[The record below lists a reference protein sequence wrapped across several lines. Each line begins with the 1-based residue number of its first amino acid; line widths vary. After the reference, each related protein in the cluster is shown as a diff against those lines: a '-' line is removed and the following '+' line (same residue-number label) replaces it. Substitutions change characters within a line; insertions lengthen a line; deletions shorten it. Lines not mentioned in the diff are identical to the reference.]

1 MRIRRCFSTIAVAVS
16 CLCAATAYAEVE
28 GALAGGVS
36 TSTPSEV
43 QSAGSMSPWAN
54 TPVGTCIRHFARATR
69 AWQAENPDLR
79 LAKEMS
85 RSSVGKSYVWIW
97 DDAPSRNPTRT
108 LFEVVRDTA
117 CAILFMPSDDGHDF
131 KLGPRGQLPQF
142 VRSTTSPMALSAG
155 GSVSSAVVY
164 RFDKK
169 TGTYGKYPYACERLS
184 GEKATQVDCETVF
197 D

>member
-1 MRIRRCFSTIAVAVS
+1 MSTIAVAVS
-16 CLCAATAYAEVE
+16 CLCAATAYAAAEDTT
-28 GALAGGVS
+28 ASGVRS
-36 TSTPSEV
+36 SAAPEV
-43 QSAGSMSPWAN
+43 QSVGSMSPWAD

-69 AWQAENPDLR
+69 ARQAENPDLR
-79 LAKEMS
+79 LAKEIS
-85 RSSVGKSYVWIW
+85 WSSVGKSYVWIW

-108 LFEVVRDTA
+108 LYKVVRDTA
-117 CAILFMPSDDGHDF
+117 CAILFMPFDDGHDF

-155 GSVSSAVVY
+155 GSISSAVVY

-169 TGTYGKYPYACERLS
+169 TGTYGQYPYACERLS